1 MWSLAD
7 NDLLELLHL
16 FLLVVVG
23 QLVEDFISG
32 FRLHVTVVVEALTS
46 DSASQ
51 IEVFL
56 HDCNSWS
63 MNGAQ
68 VGIFEE
74 TSQIALS
81 GFLKCKEGL
90 RLESELSIDTVT
102 DCSDES
108 LEWSF
113 SEHEGNGLLVSL
125 YFSEGN
131 SSGSES
137 SGFLD
142 SSLSSG
148 SLLLHLFSLAS
159 FWANGDTWLGASLL
173 LFLSGNL
180 LSWHFKYVF

>member
-1 MWSLAD
+1 
-7 NDLLELLHL
+7 
-16 FLLVVVG
+16 
-23 QLVEDFISG
+23 
-32 FRLHVTVVVEALTS
+32 
-46 DSASQ
+46 
-51 IEVFL
+51 
-56 HDCNSWS
+56 

-74 TSQIALS
+74 TSQVALS
-81 GFLKCKEGL
+81 CFLKGKEGL

-137 SGFLD
+137 SGLLD
-142 SSLSSG
+142 STFSCG
-148 SLLLHLFSLAS
+148 SLLLHLISLAS
-159 FWANGDTWLGASLL
+159 F
-173 LFLSGNL
+173 
-180 LSWHFKYVF
+180 

>member
-1 MWSLAD
+1 
-7 NDLLELLHL
+7 
-16 FLLVVVG
+16 
-23 QLVEDFISG
+23 
-32 FRLHVTVVVEALTS
+32 
-46 DSASQ
+46 
-51 IEVFL
+51 
-56 HDCNSWS
+56 

-102 DCSDES
+102 DCSDKS
-108 LEWSF
+108 LEWSL
-113 SEHEGNGLLVSL
+113 SEHEGNSLLVSL

-159 FWANGDTWLGASLL
+159 F
-173 LFLSGNL
+173 
-180 LSWHFKYVF
+180 